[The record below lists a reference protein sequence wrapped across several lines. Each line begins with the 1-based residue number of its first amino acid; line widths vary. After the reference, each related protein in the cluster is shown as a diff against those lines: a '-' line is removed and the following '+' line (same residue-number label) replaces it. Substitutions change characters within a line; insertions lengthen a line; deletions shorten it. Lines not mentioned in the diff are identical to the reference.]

1 MKIHTPG
8 RNRLGEDAPGSTKR
22 ELALFVMVITL
33 TLLLSFAFIS

>member
-1 MKIHTPG
+1 MKLRT
-8 RNRLGEDAPGSTKR
+8 RERRRFVEDAPGAAKK